1 MPFQHSTTHKQHGL
15 STSALKRTSIACIVF
30 HALSISTP
38 VYAAFNQEEGFDTAN
53 DYQTKML
60 SLPSKPYILQ
70 HGENTA
76 IIAEKLG
83 LSSSQLAK
91 YNQFRTFSKPF
102 NKLSAG
108 DEIDIPAT
116 EMKISEEPAGSSI
129 GTLDESKMF
138 EANLAQGASSMAG
151 ILQEGQV
158 ASAAESMARGMVTN
172 KVNQGVQGWLGQFG
186 TVQTQINLDDELSLD
201 NSSIDW
207 LVPVYETEG
216 NTFFAQ
222 LGLRNKDDRN
232 TMNVGAGARW
242 YTEQWLYGVNTF
254 YDYDM
259 TGDNRRLGAGVELWR
274 DYLQLSANGYFALTD
289 WHQSRDFD
297 DYDERPA
304 NGFDVRMNG
313 WLPSMPQLGGKLMFE
328 QYFGEEVALFGKD
341 ERHKDAFAVTAG
353 VNYTPFPLMTLG
365 VDHRIGKGDDSETN
379 INIQFTWKPGES
391 WQSQISPASVAPL
404 REIAGSKHNIVDRN
418 YNIILEYR
426 KQELIKAKLDK
437 PYIKDSEGTVHAVHM
452 VVESKYPMKQVNW
465 TNSEFLAAGGKL
477 REIDKTHFE
486 ITLPPYKKPAI
497 AAQNSVTK
505 SSPPDNNVYVL
516 TAEVEDTKGNISS
529 PQEMIVEV
537 LAPELSFSG
546 EMVVENNAAPAD
558 GKTPIVIKTKLVDSN
573 TKPVA
578 GQPVIM
584 TAVLADQST
593 VTAEVVTDTDG
604 IALWE
609 LTSVISGPA
618 TVTAS
623 VGNQKQS
630 AEVTFSTAG
639 PNQETSKFDVN
650 KQKILADGKDNVK
663 LTMVLKDMNNTPVT
677 GETILFSSSL
687 EGTTIS
693 EVVDGG
699 DGTYVAYM
707 TGIKAGMAT
716 VAASIKG
723 YESLEF
729 APVQIE
735 LVSVAGE
742 ISELLVVNNNSPA
755 DGKSENSIKVIV
767 RDSNG
772 QPFEGQT
779 VQFTADNEANITQSG
794 ITDSNGELTVSLT
807 SSQAGQSVVTATL
820 NDGSSKNV
828 TVTFTVPSN
837 IFVYRGDTELTGNP
851 IVDDVLTAVLECDD
865 APCTEQPTE
874 FQWQVETTPGSGTFT
889 NIAGETQRQL
899 VVKRDIQ
906 KRALRVSI
914 PD

>member
-1 MPFQHSTTHKQHGL
+1 MLQ
-15 STSALKRTSIACIVF
+15 V
-30 HALSISTP
+30 LSISTP
-38 VYAAFNQEEGFDTAN
+38 AYAAFHKEPVDRAN
-53 DYQTKML
+53 EYQAKLL
-60 SLPSKPYILQ
+60 SYPSKTYTLKD
-70 HGENTA
+70 GENTA

-83 LSSSQLAK
+83 LSSAQLK
-91 YNQFRTFSKPF
+91 NYNQFRTFSKPF

-116 EMKISEEPAGSSI
+116 EMKISGDPTESNNKAAN
-129 GTLDESKMF
+129 ESKLF
-138 EANLAQGASSMAG
+138 EASLAHGASSMAG
-151 ILQEGQV
+151 VLQEGQV
-158 ASAAESMARGMVTN
+158 ATAAESMARGMVTN

-232 TMNVGAGARW
+232 TINIGAGARW

-254 YDYDM
+254 YDYDK

-274 DYLQLSANGYFALTD
+274 DYLQFSANGYFALTD

-418 YNIILEYR
+418 YNIVLEYR

-437 PYIKDSEGTVHAVHM
+437 PYIKDSEGTVHAIHM
-452 VVESKYPMKQVNW
+452 TVESKYPMKQVNW
-465 TNSEFLAAGGKL
+465 SNSEFLAAGGKL

-486 ITLPPYKKPAI
+486 ITLPAYKQTTVV
-497 AAQNSVTK
+497 AQNATAASNA
-505 SSPPDNNVYVL
+505 SNASNENIYIL
-516 TAEVEDTKGNISS
+516 IAEVEDTKGNISQ

-537 LAPELSFSG
+537 LAPEISFSG
-546 EMVVENNAAPAD
+546 EMIVENNNAPAD

-578 GQPVIM
+578 GEQVTM
-584 TAVLADQST
+584 QAVLADQT
-593 VTAEVVTDTDG
+593 IVTADVMTDTTG
-604 IALWE
+604 TAMWE
-609 LTSVISGPA
+609 LTSAISGVA
-618 TVTAS
+618 IVTAT
-623 VGNQKQS
+623 VGNQKQT
-630 AEVTFSTAG
+630 AEVTFSEAG
-639 PNQETSKFDVN
+639 PSQESSKFDASK
-650 KQKILADGKDNVK
+650 KQILADGKDNVK
-663 LTMVLKDMNNTPVT
+663 LTMLLQDVNNHPIT
-677 GETILFSSSL
+677 GETILFNSSL

-699 DGTYVAYM
+699 DGTYVAYL
-707 TGIKAGMAT
+707 TGIKTGITT
-716 VAASIKG
+716 VVASVKD

-735 LVSVAGE
+735 LMSVAGD
-742 ISELLVVNNNSPA
+742 ISEILVVNNNRPA

-767 RDSNG
+767 RDG
-772 QPFEGQT
+772 DGKPFEGQT
-779 VQFTADNEANITQSG
+779 VQFKADNGANISPTG
-794 ITDSNGELTVSLT
+794 ITDINGEVTMPLT
-807 SSQAGQSVVTATL
+807 SSQAGQSLVTATL
-820 NDGSSKNV
+820 SDGSSKDV

-837 IFVYRGDTELTGNP
+837 ILVYRGDKELADNP
-851 IVDDVLTAVLECDD
+851 IVDDVLTAILKCGDT
-865 APCTEQPTE
+865 PCAEQPTG

-889 NIAGETQRQL
+889 NIAGETQQQL